1 MTYIMTC
8 PLQKTCGWQL
18 SVLITKMDGDSKN
31 RRRTNLLVMGKLSGS
46 SRSFWTVGKEK
57 KHMRHIAEN
66 VKKKEYNIPLRTL
79 HVYQIRK
86 VLGPNYC
93 RTNCHFMHLLKLVAY
108 RTNNSSHH
116 TALEVHQLLWALVED
131 AYF

>member
-66 VKKKEYNIPLRTL
+66 VKKKNTIF
-79 HVYQIRK
+79 H
-86 VLGPNYC
+86 
-93 RTNCHFMHLLKLVAY
+93 
-108 RTNNSSHH
+108 
-116 TALEVHQLLWALVED
+116 
-131 AYF
+131 